1 MSAEILFEKDMLYPT
16 ENSIEPGSIHIR
28 ILSPDNR
35 SRLPVLIEPK
45 SNHPPIKYID
55 SIIRLMQTDIFDRI
69 FVDIKKNVEIYIAK
83 HNADGDRGDTTY
95 IRVYYRDGELVEEE
109 AESIIKETKP

>member
-1 MSAEILFEKDMLYPT
+1 MYTYQD
-16 ENSIEPGSIHIR
+16 IEPGQQVQAAGADR
-28 ILSPDNR
+28 AK
-35 SRLPVLIEPK
+35 IEPSADK
-45 SNHPPIKYID
+45 IYRFHYPAD
-55 SIIRLMQTDIFDRI
+55 ADRHFDRI